1 MGVIS
6 SERMGADLGAHRCPL
21 AASGGNRLGRGAGGR
36 AAVIQGGAGR
46 SGRNWLGLDQVG
58 VKEEMGSD

>member
-1 MGVIS
+1 
-6 SERMGADLGAHRCPL
+6 MGADLGAHRCPL
-21 AASGGNRLGRGAGGR
+21 AASGGNRLGRG
-36 AAVIQGGAGR
+36 R